1 MKIFIINLKRA
12 KERKAFIQKQFD
24 SVDES
29 IKKDFEVIFF
39 EAIDAKAGEHSRFN
53 QYSKIASLLFRGK
66 EMSDG
71 ERACFASHYSL
82 WQKCATLNEPIVVL
96 EDDVEIEEHF
106 FTELPRIEQSQYAYV
121 RLMYSKINSKLY
133 PLSEDFYISFDN
145 IAGTQGYYLTPIAAK
160 AFMASAKCWYRP
172 VDDYM
177 DMFYIHNIP
186 AVCVKPLLREAIVPS
201 TIEGRWQKVPL
212 YLKILR
218 EFSRLWFQLKKH
230 TYLLWCKSHLILP
243 KKALDSLGGGGI

>member
-1 MKIFIINLKRA
+1 MKIFIINLKRS
-12 KERKAFIQKQFD
+12 KERKELMQKQFD

-39 EAIDAKAGEHSRFN
+39 EAIDAKAGEHLRFN

-82 WQKCATLNEPIVVL
+82 WQECATLNEPIVVI
-96 EDDVEIEEHF
+96 EDDMVVLESF
-106 FTELPRIEQSQYAYV
+106 WEQLRHISQNEYVYV
-121 RLMYSKINSKLY
+121 RLMFLEHKVKTMILPN
-133 PLSEDFYISFDN
+133 DFYITFN
-145 IAGTQGYYLTPIAAK
+145 MTTGTQGYYLTPIGAK

-177 DMFYIHNIP
+177 GMFYIHHIP
-186 AVCVKPLLREAIVPS
+186 TICVKPVLEEIEMES
-201 TIEGRWQKVPL
+201 TIAGR
-212 YLKILR
+212 
-218 EFSRLWFQLKKH
+218 
-230 TYLLWCKSHLILP
+230 
-243 KKALDSLGGGGI
+243 